1 MIIGNAKLFLD
12 GAFQEG
18 SLTFENGVITAVGP
32 AQGPCDLDAGGK
44 YLVPGFLDVHTHG
57 AMNEDFSDGRPEG
70 LPIMSRH
77 YAAHGVTSFL
87 ATTMTLKEETLT
99 PAMHAIRDFR
109 RPADGA
115 KCAGIHLEGPFL
127 CYAKRGAQ
135 AAENLHEPD
144 ASMFHRLNEASGGMV
159 RLITVA
165 PEEEGA
171 IPFIREVSQTCTV
184 SLGHTTAGYETAMA
198 AYGAGASHATHLF
211 NAMPSFLHREPG
223 VIGAALDSGATVELI
238 CDGLHIHP
246 AVIRATHKLFGDKLV
261 IISDSLR
268 CAGMPSF
275 LHREP
280 GVIGAALD
288 SGATVELIC
297 DGLHIHPAVIRATH
311 KLFGDKLVIISD
323 SLRCAGMPDG
333 EYELGGQPIEMKGGK
348 ATLRGT
354 DTLAGSSSNLL
365 SELQNVVAFGLP
377 LEDAVTALT
386 LAPARAVRL
395 DHQIGSLAVGKQA
408 DLVLLNPDLTL
419 DSVYV
424 DGEKVR

>member
-165 PEEEGA
+165 PEDTPTKNPTSRL
-171 IPFIREVSQTCTV
+171 IMVPVV
-184 SLGHTTAGYETAMA
+184 PTA
-198 AYGAGASHATHLF
+198 
-211 NAMPSFLHREPG
+211 
-223 VIGAALDSGATVELI
+223 
-238 CDGLHIHP
+238 
-246 AVIRATHKLFGDKLV
+246 
-261 IISDSLR
+261 
-268 CAGMPSF
+268 
-275 LHREP
+275 
-280 GVIGAALD
+280 
-288 SGATVELIC
+288 
-297 DGLHIHPAVIRATH
+297 
-311 KLFGDKLVIISD
+311 
-323 SLRCAGMPDG
+323 
-333 EYELGGQPIEMKGGK
+333 
-348 ATLRGT
+348 
-354 DTLAGSSSNLL
+354 
-365 SELQNVVAFGLP
+365 
-377 LEDAVTALT
+377 
-386 LAPARAVRL
+386 ARAWVPTYWPTTMVSTVL
-395 DHQIGSLAVGKQA
+395 YSCWKKVPIKMGKKKIKSCFQITPVVMLFSLMVWVCSTKIPPRFDYSSRAKPFRWERA
-408 DLVLLNPDLTL
+408 WIR
-419 DSVYV
+419 
-424 DGEKVR
+424 KK